1 KFQSGAITVGEFFT
15 LLQVHVVIQKPRHS
29 QLPASCAVSA
39 PPTAEDLIYS
49 QYIHRPK
56 LRIYEEDCQDLSQ
69 KIVELKPHVTVLDQ
83 PLVNVIRSLWE
94 VMRTCTDEELSK
106 FGAELNKMK
115 SCFTKEAK
123 LLSHNEKETLYK
135 KLLQSAEE
143 QYRKLQ
149 SRMEKVDDWMKEAE
163 SSMAALES
171 ELQSITAQEQELL
184 RELSEM
190 DAEDEFDL
198 AEMEKL
204 KNTERAC
211 LEILKKYDFTEW
223 ELMEWSEQ
231 QAVFNFLYD
240 SVTLTVVFGPPI
252 DGEFFAAHP
261 SRSIIS
267 LDFESFLDEEQAPPS
282 SCLVQ
287 KLIFQFIESRGSW
300 QEKCPTL
307 RYLPQALFDIS
318 LVVNRCKILG
328 EELEFLQRVKL
339 LFSSS
344 LAFAKFEL
352 TLALSHDYPS
362 AVLPF
367 RVQTHIGNI
376 GEKEIAAVLS
386 RVPAGHH
393 YLQRIVTSIYQNLL
407 Q

>member
-1 KFQSGAITVGEFFT
+1 
-15 LLQVHVVIQKPRHS
+15 
-29 QLPASCAVSA
+29 
-39 PPTAEDLIYS
+39 
-49 QYIHRPK
+49 
-56 LRIYEEDCQDLSQ
+56 
-69 KIVELKPHVTVLDQ
+69 
-83 PLVNVIRSLWE
+83 
-94 VMRTCTDEELSK
+94 
-106 FGAELNKMK
+106 MK

-123 LLSHNEKETLYK
+123 ILSHNEKETLYK

-149 SRMEKVDDWMKEAE
+149 SRIEKVDALMKEAE
-163 SSMAALES
+163 SSVVALES
-171 ELQSITAQEQELL
+171 DSFWDEEEAGCSAGVAGGQNIQQELQNITAQEEELL
-184 RELSEM
+184 RELAEM
-190 DAEDEFDL
+190 DAEDELDL

-204 KNTERAC
+204 KETERTC
-211 LEILKKYDFTEW
+211 LEILKKYEFTEW
-223 ELMEWSEQ
+223 ELMEWTEDR
-231 QAVFNFLYD
+231 AVFNFLYD
-240 SVTLTVVFGPPI
+240 SVTLTVAFGSPV
-252 DGEFFAAHP
+252 DGEFFAGRP

-287 KLIFQFIESRGSW
+287 KLIFQFIESQGSW

-307 RYLPQALFDIS
+307 CYLPQALFDIS

-328 EELEFLQRVKL
+328 EELEFLQRWGAKFHLLETDIKDTEVKL

-344 LAFAKFEL
+344 VAFAKFEL
-352 TLALSHDYPS
+352 TLTLSHDYPS
-362 AVLPF
+362 TVLPF

-393 YLQRIVTSIYQNLL
+393 SLQRIVTSIHENLL
-407 Q
+407 QCPR

>member
-1 KFQSGAITVGEFFT
+1 
-15 LLQVHVVIQKPRHS
+15 
-29 QLPASCAVSA
+29 
-39 PPTAEDLIYS
+39 
-49 QYIHRPK
+49 
-56 LRIYEEDCQDLSQ
+56 
-69 KIVELKPHVTVLDQ
+69 
-83 PLVNVIRSLWE
+83 
-94 VMRTCTDEELSK
+94 
-106 FGAELNKMK
+106 
-115 SCFTKEAK
+115 
-123 LLSHNEKETLYK
+123 
-135 KLLQSAEE
+135 
-143 QYRKLQ
+143 
-149 SRMEKVDDWMKEAE
+149 
-163 SSMAALES
+163 
-171 ELQSITAQEQELL
+171 

-190 DAEDEFDL
+190 DAEDELDL

-204 KNTERAC
+204 KKTERTC

-223 ELMEWSEQ
+223 ELMEWTEE

-240 SVTLTVVFGPPI
+240 SVMLTVVFGPPV
-252 DGEFFAAHP
+252 DGEFFAARP

-307 RYLPQALFDIS
+307 CYLPQALFDIS

-328 EELEFLQRVKL
+328 EELEFLQRWGAKFHLLETDIKDTEVKL

-344 LAFAKFEL
+344 VAFAKFEL

-367 RVQTHIGNI
+367 RVQTHTGNI
-376 GEKEIAAVLS
+376 GEKEIASVLS

-393 YLQRIVTSIYQNLL
+393 YLQRIVTSIRDSLL
-407 Q
+407 QGPR

>member
-1 KFQSGAITVGEFFT
+1 
-15 LLQVHVVIQKPRHS
+15 
-29 QLPASCAVSA
+29 
-39 PPTAEDLIYS
+39 
-49 QYIHRPK
+49 
-56 LRIYEEDCQDLSQ
+56 
-69 KIVELKPHVTVLDQ
+69 
-83 PLVNVIRSLWE
+83 
-94 VMRTCTDEELSK
+94 
-106 FGAELNKMK
+106 
-115 SCFTKEAK
+115 
-123 LLSHNEKETLYK
+123 
-135 KLLQSAEE
+135 
-143 QYRKLQ
+143 
-149 SRMEKVDDWMKEAE
+149 
-163 SSMAALES
+163 
-171 ELQSITAQEQELL
+171 

-190 DAEDEFDL
+190 DAEDELDL
-198 AEMEKL
+198 AEMERL
-204 KNTERAC
+204 KKNERAC

-223 ELMEWSEQ
+223 ELVEWSEQ

-240 SVTLTVVFGPPI
+240 SVTLTVLFGPPI

-261 SRSIIS
+261 SRSIVS

-307 RYLPQALFDIS
+307 HYLPQALFDIS

-328 EELEFLQRVKL
+328 EELEFLQRWGAKFHLLEADIKGTEVKL

-344 LAFAKFEL
+344 VAFAKFEL
-352 TLALSHDYPS
+352 TLALSQDYPS

-393 YLQRIVTSIYQNLL
+393 YLQRIVISIHQNLF
-407 Q
+407 QGPR

>member
-1 KFQSGAITVGEFFT
+1 
-15 LLQVHVVIQKPRHS
+15 
-29 QLPASCAVSA
+29 
-39 PPTAEDLIYS
+39 
-49 QYIHRPK
+49 
-56 LRIYEEDCQDLSQ
+56 
-69 KIVELKPHVTVLDQ
+69 
-83 PLVNVIRSLWE
+83 
-94 VMRTCTDEELSK
+94 
-106 FGAELNKMK
+106 MK

-123 LLSHNEKETLYK
+123 ILSHNEKETLYR

-149 SRMEKVDDWMKEAE
+149 SRIEKVDDWMKEAE
-163 SSMAALES
+163 SSIVALES
-171 ELQSITAQEQELL
+171 DSFWDEEAAGCSSGTAGGQSLQEELQSITAQEEELL

-190 DAEDEFDL
+190 DAEDELDL

-204 KNTERAC
+204 QKTEKAC

-240 SVTLTVVFGPPI
+240 SVTLTVVFGPPV

-287 KLIFQFIESRGSW
+287 RLIFQFIESRGRW

-307 RYLPQALFDIS
+307 CYLPQALFDIS

-328 EELEFLQRVKL
+328 EELEFLQRWGAKFQLLEIDIKDTEVKL

-344 LAFAKFEL
+344 VAFAKFEL
-352 TLALSHDYPS
+352 TLAVSHDYPS

-386 RVPAGHH
+386 RVPAGHL
-393 YLQRIVTSIYQNLL
+393 YVQRIVTSIHQNLL
-407 Q
+407 QGPR

>member
-1 KFQSGAITVGEFFT
+1 
-15 LLQVHVVIQKPRHS
+15 
-29 QLPASCAVSA
+29 
-39 PPTAEDLIYS
+39 
-49 QYIHRPK
+49 
-56 LRIYEEDCQDLSQ
+56 
-69 KIVELKPHVTVLDQ
+69 
-83 PLVNVIRSLWE
+83 
-94 VMRTCTDEELSK
+94 
-106 FGAELNKMK
+106 MK

-123 LLSHNEKETLYK
+123 ILSHNEKETLYR

-143 QYRKLQ
+143 QCRKLQ
-149 SRMEKVDDWMKEAE
+149 SRMEKVDGWMKEAE
-163 SSMAALES
+163 SSVVALES
-171 ELQSITAQEQELL
+171 DSFWDEKEAGCSAGTAGGQNLQEELQSITAQEEELL

-190 DAEDEFDL
+190 DAEDELDL

-252 DGEFFAAHP
+252 DDEFFAARP
-261 SRSIIS
+261 SRSIVS

-287 KLIFQFIESRGSW
+287 KLIFQFIESRGCW
-300 QEKCPTL
+300 QKKCPKL
-307 RYLPQALFDIS
+307 CYLPQALFDIS

-328 EELEFLQRVKL
+328 EELEFLQRWGAKFQLLETDIKDTEVKL

-344 LAFAKFEL
+344 VAFAKFEL

-393 YLQRIVTSIYQNLL
+393 YLQRAVTSIHQNLL
-407 Q
+407 QGPR